1 MEQQLDATYLRPS
14 FVSKAL
20 GLSIVA
26 LGVGAAILLGAFG
39 ISFLWRPVPTAI
51 DLKIKNPELTVTQS
65 APFVL
70 ANPPTASERTIT
82 TRSLPN
88 PAHSGDEGGSRTD
101 VIQQEVIIFTAVKH
115 ERGSVVTGWKF
126 PNGSGQIP
134 SGQFC
139 YFTMGN
145 ADRSSTRI
153 DLAIDERPIVGTAAA
168 NVPELEQAISK
179 CKWWHA

>member
-26 LGVGAAILLGAFG
+26 LSVGAAVLLGALG
-39 ISFLWRPVPTAI
+39 ISFLWRPLPATI

-70 ANPPTASERTIT
+70 ASPNPASERTTT

-88 PAHSGDEGGSRTD
+88 PAGNEGGPQTD
-101 VIQQEVIIFTAVKH
+101 VIQQEVIVFTAVNH

-126 PNGSGQIP
+126 SNGSGQIP

-145 ADRSSTRI
+145 TDRSSTRI

-168 NVPELEQAISK
+168 NVPELDQAISK